1 MFGFSLFIQYQDQEA
16 RELWSQ
22 LQLKLP
28 TLFQMVDNIQPA
40 LMHGDLWGGN
50 VGENENGPGDT
61 SKNFLIFLK
70 SDF

>member
-1 MFGFSLFIQYQDQEA
+1 
-16 RELWSQ
+16 
-22 LQLKLP
+22 
-28 TLFQMVDNIQPA
+28 MVDNIQPA